1 MVKPC
6 FLPGQEDYLLPGSLR
21 EKWRGLAS
29 LFHDILGPELAQK
42 FVNDVVWKD
51 ELGKVKVEDGSI
63 TDLSSTGPSSP
74 PPWHG
79 ERIGTL
85 YVVSGANESYGFSGY
100 LDGQQLVLK
109 WVARK
114 ST

>member
-6 FLPGQEDYLLPGSLR
+6 FVPAEEAGCLPGSLR
-21 EKWRGLAS
+21 AKWRGLAS
-29 LFHDILGPELAQK
+29 MFHDLLGPELAQK

-51 ELGKVKVEDGSI
+51 ELGEVKVEDGSI
-63 TDLSSTGPSSP
+63 TDLSSTGPLSP

-85 YVVSGANESYGFSGY
+85 YVVSGESEHYYFYGE
-100 LDGQQLVLK
+100 LDGHRLVLN
-109 WVARK
+109 WVAVG
-114 ST
+114 